1 VKLGLPGPHRG
12 DDTDVMGDSVGKR
25 TMESAPVLGDLLA
38 VLFFTQA

>member
-1 VKLGLPGPHRG
+1 LSAGLGVFDPGVCPR
-12 DDTDVMGDSVGKR
+12 VGSAKR